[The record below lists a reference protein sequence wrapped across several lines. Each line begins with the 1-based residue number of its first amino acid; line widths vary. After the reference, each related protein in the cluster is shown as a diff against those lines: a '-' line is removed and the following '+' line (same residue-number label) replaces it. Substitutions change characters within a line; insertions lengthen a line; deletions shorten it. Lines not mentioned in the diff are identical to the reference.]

1 MPINVKQLTE
11 ALSAVE
17 DETRISEDVIISAL
31 KDAYAKAYKKTM
43 GLDDINVET
52 EFDPVHG
59 TFSIYQIYNVVED
72 VQDDELE
79 MDLEE
84 ARKWKRDA
92 ILNDQVRRKVD
103 INVDDMTRA
112 AVSLAHSVLRQKIR
126 EAEKDAVYN
135 AYIDQ
140 LYDMTIGIVESVKDR
155 FALINLGKTT
165 ALMPR
170 QAQIPGERLVEGQ
183 RIRVVITEV
192 NKDSK
197 SSQVLVSRADPMLVK
212 RLFEKEVPEIAQ
224 GIVEI
229 KAIARDAGD
238 RTKMAVISYNPE
250 VDPIGAC
257 IGQRGQRVQQIIEE
271 LHGEKIDIF
280 EWSDDVSVL
289 IKNALAP
296 AEIKAVLPGEDDK
309 SLIVVVDEDQL
320 SLAIGKKGK
329 NARLAVK
336 LTNRKIDIKT
346 KDELISKGVDYDA
359 LVELAEKKR
368 AQLAAERAKRQA
380 EKKAD
385 DTSVLSEEEQK
396 AQAKL
401 AAAREQAKQALEAA
415 GDELIPEE
423 MQETLSDR
431 ARDEVFSSEDTT
443 EDVKK
448 DEAAET
454 STEETPA
461 EVIDVQEEPVEQ
473 TSKPVEA
480 AVENTE
486 VEKTEEEETAQPA
499 MNEEEQKTKAAVKKR
514 KVDLEEMAQKNDY
527 VSVFEKLAD
536 TSKPHGDARPKKKYS
551 KRKSD
556 DEGVKLTNAELM
568 KQLAEK
574 NKTLQDNSVKPVY
587 TEEEL
592 AEIEAQQEADEES
605 QYDID
610 YDEYE
615 DYYRDDETK

>member
-461 EVIDVQEEPVEQ
+461 EAVDVQEEPVEQ

-480 AVENTE
+480 AVENTV

>member
-296 AEIKAVLPGEDDK
+296 ADIKAVLPGEDDK

-431 ARDEVFSSEDTT
+431 ARDEVFSSEDTA
-443 EDVKK
+443 EAVKK

-454 STEETPA
+454 STEETSA
-461 EVIDVQEEPVEQ
+461 EAVDVQEEPVEQ

-480 AVENTE
+480 AVENTV
-486 VEKTEEEETAQPA
+486 VEKSEEEETAQPA

>member
-431 ARDEVFSSEDTT
+431 ARDEVFSSEDTA
-443 EDVKK
+443 EAVKK

-454 STEETPA
+454 STEETSA
-461 EVIDVQEEPVEQ
+461 EAVDVQEEPVEQ

>member
-431 ARDEVFSSEDTT
+431 ARDEVFSSEDTA
-443 EDVKK
+443 EAVKK

-454 STEETPA
+454 STEETSA
-461 EVIDVQEEPVEQ
+461 EAVDVQEEPVEQ

-480 AVENTE
+480 AVENTV
-486 VEKTEEEETAQPA
+486 VEKSEEEETAQPA